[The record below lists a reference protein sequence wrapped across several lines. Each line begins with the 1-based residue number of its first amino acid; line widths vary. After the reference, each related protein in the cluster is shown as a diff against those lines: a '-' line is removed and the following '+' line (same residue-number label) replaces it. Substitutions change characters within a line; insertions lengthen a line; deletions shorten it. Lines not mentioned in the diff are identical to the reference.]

1 MVISLIYFN
10 RFIKINEQMICP
22 SSWRPIYLTCL
33 IVSKK
38 VADDKNVENQQ
49 FSYIYNFFQTEEID
63 ILEQIFLDIM

>member
-1 MVISLIYFN
+1 
-10 RFIKINEQMICP
+10 MICP